1 MTGTLSLYDHEGI
14 VSLTVRL
21 EGDVRYVRLYL
32 TRADL
37 ATALLRQATEV
48 PVEVQAWPTPAFYA
62 TPEPEPMETP

>member
-1 MTGTLSLYDHEGI
+1 MTGTLSLYDHEGT

-21 EGDVRYVRLYL
+21 EGDARYVRLHL

-48 PVEVQAWPTPAFYA
+48 PVEVQAWPTNLHLP
-62 TPEPEPMETP
+62 PETT